1 MLVGEDKSDMEDHRE
16 VSFPCLLTRQPV
28 GDFFVGVMPASVI
41 CDIANFDVRRVIQE
55 TRDVERYL
63 GIQRPLNDKRVEELG
78 EYVNFVDACFPT
90 SIVLA
95 VPGKCARYNQRAREM
110 TLANSIADTEENSV
124 LFRNIARVI
133 DGQHRIAGLLNYKGE
148 EFEVSVTILVDFD
161 IAEQAH
167 IFSTVN
173 LSQTKVSK
181 SLAYDLFEL
190 AKSRSPQ
197 KTCHNVAVALDQSV
211 GGPFYR
217 RIKRLGVA
225 TEGRLGETVTQATFV
240 EAVLRYITFDARTDR
255 DLLLRGKKL
264 DTVDYETLE
273 RLPLRQMFID
283 HRDVDIALLVENYFV
298 AVRKRWPEAWNFG
311 GRGLILNKTNG
322 FRALMRIFRLA
333 YLELAAPGEVV
344 TVDEF
349 SRVFARS
356 ILKDEEFHVD
366 TFKPGTSGEAQ
377 LFRALEADLRLVP

>member
-1 MLVGEDKSDMEDHRE
+1 MEDHRE

-28 GDFFVGVMPASVI
+28 GDFFVGVMPGRVI

-63 GIQRPLNDKRVEELG
+63 GIQRPLNDRRVKELG
-78 EYVNFVDACFPT
+78 DYVNYVDACFPT

-95 VPGKCARYNQRAREM
+95 VPGKCVRYNEQLQQM
-110 TLANSIADTEENSV
+110 TLANYIAEAEEDSV

-133 DGQHRIAGLLNYKGE
+133 DGQHRIAGLFNYRGK
-148 EFEVSVTILVDFD
+148 EFEVSVTVLVDFD

-190 AKSRSPQ
+190 ARSRSPQ
-197 KTCHNVAVALDQSV
+197 KTCHNVAVALDQSLE
-211 GGPFYR
+211 GPFYR
-217 RIKRLGVA
+217 RIKRLGLA

-240 EAVLRYITFDARTDR
+240 EAVLRYITRDARADR
-255 DLLLRGKKL
+255 DLLLRGRKL
-264 DTVDYETLE
+264 EGVDHEMSE

-283 HRDVDIALLVENYFV
+283 GRDVDIAILVENYFR
-298 AVRKRWPEAWNFG
+298 AVRMKWPGAWDFG

-322 FRALMRIFRLA
+322 FRALMRIFRPV
-333 YLELAAPGEVV
+333 YLEVAAPGDVV
-344 TVDEF
+344 SVDAF
-349 SRVFARS
+349 THVFERS
-356 ILKDEEFHVD
+356 SLKDNEFHVD
-366 TFKPGTSGEAQ
+366 TFMPGTSGEAQ
-377 LFRALEADLRLVP
+377 LFRALEADLRLVG